1 MKKDNDKNGKNN
13 GQNFL
18 VGILI
23 LAIISCIITYS
34 LNSKPKED
42 DKTISY
48 TDLIKQ
54 ISDGNIKKVEMTTGS
69 TSIKVTLKEKIK

>member
-23 LAIISCIITYS
+23 LAIISCIITVLIYS

-42 DKTISY
+42 DKKK
-48 TDLIKQ
+48 TDKDSQVAIV
-54 ISDGNIKKVEMTTGS
+54 N
-69 TSIKVTLKEKIK
+69 